1 MERDL
6 EAEMLQNYDSIRTI
20 VDEDISLNMDK
31 ITDNDFAEIVN
42 QILHQPNQVNVIMFW
57 SPWVTKSHKTISF
70 AQRAM

>member
-1 MERDL
+1 VERDL

-42 QILHQPNQVNVIMFW
+42 
-57 SPWVTKSHKTISF
+57 
-70 AQRAM
+70 